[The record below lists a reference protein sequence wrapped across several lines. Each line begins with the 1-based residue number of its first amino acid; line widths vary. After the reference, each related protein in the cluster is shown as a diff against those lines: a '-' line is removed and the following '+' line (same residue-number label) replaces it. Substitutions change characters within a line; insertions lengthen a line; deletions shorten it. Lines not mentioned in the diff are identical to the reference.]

1 MNTNN
6 CIGNLLRYIFLLQN
20 NSTKTCISNGCDK
33 PYLGPTNSFICYN
46 TRVISLYRKDGS
58 LFSVGGNTTFR
69 IMDISNDT
77 ITLLALSNNENIY
90 SSTNQFTTI
99 NINCICAVRCIT
111 DTLVN
116 L

>member
-1 MNTNN
+1 MS

-20 NSTKTCISNGCDK
+20 NSTNKCITDGCDK

-69 IMDISNDT
+69 IMDISNNT

-99 NINCICAVRCIT
+99 NINCICCVRCIT
-111 DTLVN
+111 DTTIN